1 MKNNVAL
8 IGFMGTG
15 KSAVGRL
22 LAQKIDWKFVETDNL
37 VEQIAGKK
45 IPDIFR
51 EDGEIRFRE
60 LEIEAV
66 KQAAAGKNQVIACGG
81 GVVLNTINI
90 SRLKQNGVV
99 VLLTAAASTI
109 LKRVSAD
116 KTVRPLL
123 KEAGDTGERIR
134 ELMKLRQPFYSHAA
148 DIIVHTSRL
157 NMEQTA
163 ESVLKELKNYAGFGI
178 TQ

>member
-22 LAQKIDWKFVETDNL
+22 LAQKIDWKFVETDSL
-37 VEQIAGKK
+37 VEQIAGKP

-66 KQAAAGKNQVIACGG
+66 KQAAVGKNQVIACGG

-90 SRLKQNGVV
+90 SRLKQKGVV
-99 VLLTAAASTI
+99 VLLTAAPSAI

-116 KTVRPLL
+116 NTVRPLL
-123 KEAGDTGERIR
+123 KDAGDTGARIR
-134 ELMKLRQPFYSHAA
+134 ELMKTRQPFYTQAA
-148 DIIVHTSRL
+148 DIVIHTSRL

-163 ESVLKELKNYAGFGI
+163 ESVLRELSNYEGFDL
-178 TQ
+178 TK